1 MGIAMRERGREAKKG
16 KRERGI
22 AMRDIGTKKSEI
34 EEELKRK
41 IKEGVKKKMRERGR
55 ESIEGQERKI
65 RKGQLRDSIEQGGK
79 GEDGR
84 SKRD

>member
-41 IKEGVKKKMRERGR
+41 IKEGVKEKRRDRGR
-55 ESIEGQERKI
+55 E
-65 RKGQLRDSIEQGGK
+65 
-79 GEDGR
+79 
-84 SKRD
+84 